1 MNKFDL
7 PDRSYDDLFDAIKG
21 WVEGQDRAESLFFS
35 GSIANG
41 DADEFSDLD
50 FVIIAED
57 LDFYPTLLKEARTVI
72 DHIETVVLENRL
84 HPIASISILSLITE
98 KWHRVDLAF
107 GSSTSGILSQCLVPI
122 LDPKKLWVEAIAE
135 QVPPPA
141 TGEEVTSLVNE
152 FLRVLGLS
160 VVVTGRADVHV
171 GHDGATLLRN
181 MLIELMLMEPPRRLR
196 PGAKKI
202 LPVLN
207 EEQQAVLVGLPTIAD
222 DVNLIHNFSEAV
234 AAVFFQR
241 ARALVASLGSVWP
254 TEFEAATRLY
264 LRGTIDI

>member
-7 PDRSYDDLFDAIKG
+7 PDRSYADLFDAIKG

-107 GSSTSGILSQCLVPI
+107 GSSTSGILIQRLVPI
-122 LDPKKLWVEAIAE
+122 LDPKKHWVEIYAN
-135 QVPPPA
+135 
-141 TGEEVTSLVNE
+141 TGDK
-152 FLRVLGLS
+152 F
-160 VVVTGRADVHV
+160 
-171 GHDGATLLRN
+171 
-181 MLIELMLMEPPRRLR
+181 
-196 PGAKKI
+196 
-202 LPVLN
+202 
-207 EEQQAVLVGLPTIAD
+207 
-222 DVNLIHNFSEAV
+222 
-234 AAVFFQR
+234 
-241 ARALVASLGSVWP
+241 
-254 TEFEAATRLY
+254 RLY
-264 LRGTIDI
+264 EKIEKKGKLISKLLGGFSVDAEEIFALLKQS